1 MIYIIEDDENIRN
14 LVQVALNGSGYE
26 TAAFETAEEALGA
39 FKVKA
44 PRLAIFDLML
54 PGMDGLEAIRKIRA
68 NDAWKK
74 LPVLVLTA
82 KDKEYDKVAG
92 LDGGADDYMTKPFS
106 VLELLARVRSLLR
119 RTKEEEPEQPKLF
132 DCGALHLDLET
143 REVKVNGREILLTY
157 KEYELLVYLAENQN
171 RVVSRDELLDKL
183 WDWRAD
189 VETRTLDIHIKT
201 LRQKLGEEAGHYIK
215 TVRSVGYRFM
225 KKEKWGNEKNYDKKS
240 GTGPLWHDLSIGAG
254 DQQHCFVFFSWEPDA
269 AGKYRDDGKD
279 DFCSGIH
286 TGYGQT
292 VAEAATEG
300 SCICTGCECPGYDNR
315 KRRNS
320 AC

>member
-44 PRLAIFDLML
+44 PQLAIFDLML

-106 VLELLARVRSLLR
+106 PAELTARIDALYRRIDSDGSSNQIELKHGPFVLN
-119 RTKEEEPEQPKLF
+119 
-132 DCGALHLDLET
+132 T
-143 REVKVNGREILLTY
+143 RN
-157 KEYELLVYLAENQN
+157 
-171 RVVSRDELLDKL
+171 
-183 WDWRAD
+183 
-189 VETRTLDIHIKT
+189 RTLDIEGRRIKLT
-201 LRQKLGEEAGHYIK
+201 QVEYAIVKLFMQNPGRALSREDILAAVWGRDYDGELKIVDVNIRRLRIKIEDDTANPTYIT
-215 TVRSVGYRFM
+215 TVWGFGY
-225 KKEKWGNEKNYDKKS
+225 KWG
-240 GTGPLWHDLSIGAG
+240 A
-254 DQQHCFVFFSWEPDA
+254 
-269 AGKYRDDGKD
+269 
-279 DFCSGIH
+279 
-286 TGYGQT
+286 
-292 VAEAATEG
+292 
-300 SCICTGCECPGYDNR
+300 
-315 KRRNS
+315 
-320 AC
+320 

>member
-44 PRLAIFDLML
+44 QLAIFDLML

-106 VLELLARVRSLLR
+106 PSELVARVKAHMARYERLTSSHQKTNDIIEIRGLKIDKTAR
-119 RTKEEEPEQPKLF
+119 R
-132 DCGALHLDLET
+132 
-143 REVKVNGREILLTY
+143 VWIN
-157 KEYELLVYLAENQN
+157 
-171 RVVSRDELLDKL
+171 
-183 WDWRAD
+183 
-189 VETRTLDIHIKT
+189 
-201 LRQKLGEEAGHYIK
+201 GEEKAFTTPDCLYA
-215 TVRSVGYRFM
+215 
-225 KKEKWGNEKNYDKKS
+225 S
-240 GTGPLWHDLSIGAG
+240 G
-254 DQQHCFVFFSWEPDA
+254 
-269 AGKYRDDGKD
+269 RD
-279 DFCSGIH
+279 SGRLFNL
-286 TGYGQT
+286 
-292 VAEAATEG
+292 
-300 SCICTGCECPGYDNR
+300 CIP
-315 KRRNS
+315 
-320 AC
+320 

>member
-14 LVQVALNGSGYE
+14 LVEVALKGSGYE

-39 FKVKA
+39 FKVRQ
-44 PRLAIFDLML
+44 PQLAIFDLML
-54 PGMDGLEAIRKIRA
+54 PGMDGMEAIRKIREQKQ
-68 NDAWKK
+68 WKK

-119 RTKEEEPEQPKLF
+119 RTGEEEKEEETRFSFGPIF
-132 DCGALHLDLET
+132 LDT
-143 REVKVNGREILLTY
+143 AAREVKVNDPPVLLTY
-157 KEYELLVYLAENQN
+157 KEYELFTYLIENRN

-201 LRQKLGEEAGHYIK
+201 LRQKLGEEGGKYIK
-215 TVRSVGYRFM
+215 TVRSVGYRFTQPQG
-225 KKEKWGNEKNYDKKS
+225 E
-240 GTGPLWHDLSIGAG
+240 T
-254 DQQHCFVFFSWEPDA
+254 
-269 AGKYRDDGKD
+269 
-279 DFCSGIH
+279 
-286 TGYGQT
+286 
-292 VAEAATEG
+292 
-300 SCICTGCECPGYDNR
+300 
-315 KRRNS
+315 
-320 AC
+320 

>member
-157 KEYELLVYLAENQN
+157 KEYELLKLLMTNAGIVTTRELILD
-171 RVVSRDELLDKL
+171 RVWGIDFEGES
-183 WDWRAD
+183 
-189 VETRTLDIHIKT
+189 RTLDMHIKT
-201 LRQKLGEEAGHYIK
+201 LRQKLKEEGSLIK
-215 TVRSVGYRFM
+215 TVRNVGYIM
-225 KKEKWGNEKNYDKKS
+225 NGEK
-240 GTGPLWHDLSIGAG
+240 A
-254 DQQHCFVFFSWEPDA
+254 
-269 AGKYRDDGKD
+269 
-279 DFCSGIH
+279 
-286 TGYGQT
+286 
-292 VAEAATEG
+292 
-300 SCICTGCECPGYDNR
+300 
-315 KRRNS
+315 
-320 AC
+320 

>member
-39 FKVKA
+39 FKVRA
-44 PRLAIFDLML
+44 PQLAIFDLML
-54 PGMDGLEAIRKIRA
+54 PGMDGLAAIRKIRA
-68 NDAWKK
+68 NEQWRK

-119 RTKEEEPEQPKLF
+119 RTQEDGRPEEKL
-132 DCGALHLDLET
+132 LEFGPLSINT
-143 REVKVNGREILLTY
+143 AAREVKVGKKEVILTY
-157 KEYELLVYLAENQN
+157 KEYELLAYLAENRS

-201 LRQKLGEEAGHYIK
+201 LRQKLGEEGGKYIK
-215 TVRSVGYRFM
+215 TVRSVGYRF
-225 KKEKWGNEKNYDKKS
+225 
-240 GTGPLWHDLSIGAG
+240 
-254 DQQHCFVFFSWEPDA
+254 QQPQE
-269 AGKYRDDGKD
+269 
-279 DFCSGIH
+279 
-286 TGYGQT
+286 
-292 VAEAATEG
+292 
-300 SCICTGCECPGYDNR
+300 
-315 KRRNS
+315 
-320 AC
+320 

>member
-44 PRLAIFDLML
+44 PQLAIFDLML
-54 PGMDGLEAIRKIRA
+54 PGMDGLEAIRRIRA
-68 NDAWKK
+68 QEQWKK
-74 LPVLVLTA
+74 MPILVLTA

-106 VLELLARVRSLLR
+106 ILELQARVRSLLR
-119 RTKEEEPEQPKLF
+119 RTEEKAEQKPKVMEFGTLRI
-132 DCGALHLDLET
+132 DTAA
-143 REVKVNGREILLTY
+143 REVRVGEREVVLTY
-157 KEYELLVYLAENQN
+157 KEYELLLYLVENRS

-201 LRQKLGEEAGHYIK
+201 LRQKLGEEGGRYIK
-215 TVRSVGYRFM
+215 TVRSVGYRFTQPDG
-225 KKEKWGNEKNYDKKS
+225 GN
-240 GTGPLWHDLSIGAG
+240 
-254 DQQHCFVFFSWEPDA
+254 Q
-269 AGKYRDDGKD
+269 
-279 DFCSGIH
+279 
-286 TGYGQT
+286 
-292 VAEAATEG
+292 
-300 SCICTGCECPGYDNR
+300 
-315 KRRNS
+315 
-320 AC
+320 

>member
-44 PRLAIFDLML
+44 PQMAIFDLML
-54 PGMDGLEAIRKIRA
+54 PGMDGMEAIRRIRGQEQL
-68 NDAWKK
+68 KK

-119 RTKEEEPEQPKLF
+119 RTEESAPKTPKILEF
-132 DCGALHLDLET
+132 GPILLDT
-143 REVKVNGREILLTY
+143 AAREVKVNQKEVILTY
-157 KEYELLVYLAENQN
+157 KEYELLFYLIENRN

-201 LRQKLGEEAGHYIK
+201 LRQKLGEEGGRYIK
-215 TVRSVGYRFM
+215 TVRSVGYRFTRPQ
-225 KKEKWGNEKNYDKKS
+225 E
-240 GTGPLWHDLSIGAG
+240 
-254 DQQHCFVFFSWEPDA
+254 
-269 AGKYRDDGKD
+269 
-279 DFCSGIH
+279 
-286 TGYGQT
+286 
-292 VAEAATEG
+292 
-300 SCICTGCECPGYDNR
+300 
-315 KRRNS
+315 
-320 AC
+320 